1 MALLALCGALHTSPP
16 PLASSTP
23 TRAELKELT
32 AGLRSIPIAV
42 GYALASLGQNVALP
56 TKARVAVLDVLASTL
71 GKLYVTGAG
80 EPLKAVDLHME
91 KAIARG
97 LDSTERSIRMAARS
111 VLARCP
117 CRREPSSWLSLAR
130 FSRCI
135 LAFFAF
141 YAASPIFAIKTEGIF
156 DTLCRVLGHGSAP
169 SRETALTTIGA
180 LGKTF
185 GDETLMRR
193 IGSQLVVQLGES
205 DPWMKSLAHS
215 TVRLLWSSQRAD

>member
-1 MALLALCGALHTSPP
+1 LNVAFTDRYLPGYPSTRPSDGREAEQSFCRHLPMALLALCGALHTSPP

-23 TRAELKELT
+23 TRAELRELT

-117 CRREPSSWLSLAR
+117 CRREPSS
-130 FSRCI
+130 
-135 LAFFAF
+135 
-141 YAASPIFAIKTEGIF
+141 
-156 DTLCRVLGHGSAP
+156 
-169 SRETALTTIGA
+169 
-180 LGKTF
+180 
-185 GDETLMRR
+185 
-193 IGSQLVVQLGES
+193 
-205 DPWMKSLAHS
+205 
-215 TVRLLWSSQRAD
+215 